1 MISYH
6 SFNQKVAKATLFCCI
21 FICSSLLVLAQNNKP
36 AVSTE
41 LFNIS
46 FSKAPGFLWTYA
58 LKNTQ
63 YPISIK
69 APAFEINGKMVECNV
84 KSFKAVSV
92 EKLSNGT
99 TEQTFA
105 GTVLADASL
114 QLLVKFRWA
123 ATNPVVRFK
132 YVLQSNKSQLLTKKS
147 GKDNLKYFTASF
159 APNTTTTEIRLSD
172 FDEKIHANHITETVV
187 DERYFENE
195 GSVMGPILVSGNEK
209 QTMLMAY
216 EHGSQYPD
224 KFIEFQLTKNH
235 DFTVAACKGNYLD
248 NQPLDATHPYETI
261 WLELAA
267 VKGNADA
274 MASQYRSF
282 VLKYLSAQ
290 SESRKPYIFYNTWGR
305 QERTKWAGGKY
316 LSSMNLAT
324 TLQEIEVAHQMGI
337 EVYVIDAGWF
347 LKTGDWQ
354 VNTAFFP
361 DTLKQVKAL
370 LNKYQMKLGLWF
382 NPLSAALSSDMLKKN
397 QSNLVK
403 SNGVA
408 GAPVAIWET
417 EESVNLSLVS
427 PYWEDFADKLIAL
440 SKELGVTYFKWDA
453 VGQYSGNN
461 AGLFNGTEENSLQ
474 ERSESYAFQLPI
486 FMSKVVD
493 KLCKACPESIVD
505 FDITEEG
512 RSVGLSF
519 LASGKYFTINN
530 GPYFHNFDLAAVWKS
545 PLPDSNSNIFV
556 NPGPARGWF
565 TRSVLVNDKW
575 IPSILFLT
583 HYQPDGPQNSRLINI
598 ASLILGQNGI
608 WGEILKTSP
617 EGIQLFQTILSKYKM
632 VRDDITTSDPVQTG
646 SPGRSPEVH
655 EKINT
660 VNGKGAVVIFANM
673 PGTYTY
679 ITKNKVAKS
688 NWHTEGATV
697 RYDAKGR
704 AIIKMEFKESSA
716 KVLFF
721 GVE

>member
-1 MISYH
+1 MVYKCP
-6 SFNQKVAKATLFCCI
+6 NEKLLKAMLIVCI
-21 FICSSLLVLAQNNKP
+21 GICNSLAAPAQNTKP
-36 AVSTE
+36 VISTG
-41 LFNIS
+41 LFSIN
-46 FSKAPGFLWTYA
+46 FSTAPGFLWTYT
-58 LKNTQ
+58 LQNTPGPV
-63 YPISIK
+63 YIK
-69 APAFEINGKMVECNV
+69 APVFEIDNKTIECGV
-84 KSFKAVSV
+84 KNFKPVAI

-99 TEQTFA
+99 TAQTFS
-105 GTVLADASL
+105 GIVTADTSL
-114 QLLVKFRWA
+114 QLLITFRWA

-132 YVLQSNKSQLLTKKS
+132 YRLLSNKSHLLTKKS

-159 APNTTTTEIRLSD
+159 AANTNTTEIRLSD
-172 FDEKIHANHITETVV
+172 FDEKVHANHISETPVE
-187 DERYFENE
+187 ERYFENE
-195 GSVMGPILVSGNEK
+195 ASVMGPILVSGNEK
-209 QTMLMAY
+209 QTMLLAY

-224 KFIEFQLTKNH
+224 KFIEFQLKKNH
-235 DFTVAACKGNYLD
+235 DVTVAACKGNYLD
-248 NQPLDATHPYETI
+248 NEPLDALHPYETI

-267 VKGNADA
+267 VKGNTDA

-282 VLKYLSAQ
+282 VLNYMSAQ

-316 LSSMNLAT
+316 LTSMNLST

-382 NPLSAALSSDMLKKN
+382 NPLSASISSDMLKKN
-397 QSNLVK
+397 RSNLLTL
-403 SNGVA
+403 NGVA
-408 GAPVAIWET
+408 EPPAPIWET
-417 EESVNLSLVS
+417 EESVKLSLVS
-427 PYWEDFADKLIAL
+427 PYWEDFANKLIAL

-453 VGQYSGNN
+453 VGQYGGNN
-461 AGLFNGTEENSLQ
+461 AGLFNGTEKNSLQ
-474 ERSESYAFQLPI
+474 ERTESYAFQLPI

-519 LASGKYFTINN
+519 LSSGKYFTINN
-530 GPYFHNFDLAAVWKS
+530 GPYFHNYDLATVWKS
-545 PLPDSNSNIFV
+545 PLPDSNANIFV
-556 NPGPARGWF
+556 HPGPARGWF
-565 TRSVLVNDKW
+565 TRAVLVNDKW

-583 HYQPDGPQNSRLINI
+583 HYQPDGSPNSQLINI

-608 WGEILKTSP
+608 WGEILKTTP
-617 EGIQLFQTILSKYKM
+617 DGVQLFQHILGKYKM
-632 VRDDITTSDPVQTG
+632 VRNDITISNPVQTG
-646 SPGRSPEVH
+646 SPGRSPEVY
-655 EKINT
+655 EKIN
-660 VNGKGAVVIFANM
+660 VANGKGAVAVFANM

-679 ITKNKVAKS
+679 ITKNKVAKK
-688 NWHTEGATV
+688 NWHTTGVQVA
-697 RYDAKGR
+697 YDAKGR
-704 AIIKMEFKESSA
+704 AIVKMDFKESSA
-716 KVLFF
+716 KILFF